1 MIWAYYRVST
11 DLTDA
16 VQCGV
21 AIQEIKEIDLVGTST
36 KGE

>member
-1 MIWAYYRVST
+1 MIWAYYRAST
-11 DLTDA
+11 DLADA

>member
-21 AIQEIKEIDLVGTST
+21 AIQEIKEID
-36 KGE
+36 